1 VLQSTFIEG
10 QMMAQEVLVAVHGHV
25 HVLTLNR
32 PDRLNAFNDA
42 QHQALAAAIDGA
54 RAPACRAVLLTG
66 AGRAFCAGQD
76 LAARARQ
83 EGDPPPDLGH
93 SLDRFYN
100 PLVRA
105 IRSLGK
111 PVVCAVNG
119 VAAGAGANLAL
130 ACDIVLAARSA
141 RFIQSFA
148 RLGLVPDCGG
158 TWMLPRLVGEAR
170 AKAIALTAEPVS
182 AEEAQGM
189 GMIWRVVDDDRLMP
203 EALAL
208 CARLAAGPTAGLCA
222 IKQAIQGA
230 ADLTLDE
237 ALDHERDT
245 QRALGKGRE
254 YTEGVRAFLDKRPAR
269 FTDLA

>member
-1 VLQSTFIEG
+1 
-10 QMMAQEVLVAVHGHV
+10 MAEEAPLKVAIHGHV

-32 PDRLNAFNDA
+32 PDRLNAFNEA
-42 QHQALAAAIDGA
+42 QHRALAAAIADA
-54 RAPACRAVLLTG
+54 SAPSCRAVLLTG

-76 LAARARQ
+76 LATRARK
-83 EGDPPPDLGH
+83 ERDPPPDLGQ
-93 SLDRFYN
+93 SLEQFYN
-100 PLVRA
+100 PLVQA

-148 RLGLVPDCGG
+148 KLGLVPDCGG
-158 TWMLPRLVGEAR
+158 TWMLPRLIGEAR
-170 AKAIALTAEPVS
+170 AKALALTGEAVS
-182 AEEAQGM
+182 AEDAQAM
-189 GMIWRVVDDDRLMP
+189 GMIWRVFDDAQLMP

-208 CARLAAGPTAGLCA
+208 CARLADGPMAGLAA
-222 IKQAIQGA
+222 IKQAIQTGHSR
-230 ADLTLDE
+230 TLDQ

-245 QRALGKGRE
+245 QAWLGLGPE
-254 YTEGVRAFLDKRPAR
+254 YAEGVHAFLEKRPAR
-269 FTDLA
+269 FTDLPPDA

>member
-1 VLQSTFIEG
+1 
-10 QMMAQEVLVAVHGHV
+10 MAEEAPVLVAVHGHV

-32 PDRLNAFNDA
+32 PDRLNAFNAA
-42 QHQALAAAIDGA
+42 QHHALAAAIEQA
-54 RAPACRAVLLTG
+54 SESSCRAVLLTG

-83 EGDPPPDLGH
+83 EGDPPPDLGQ
-93 SLDRFYN
+93 SLEQFYN

-105 IRSLGK
+105 IRALGK

-148 RLGLVPDCGG
+148 KLGLVPDCGG
-158 TWMLPRLVGEAR
+158 TWMLPRLIGEAR
-170 AKAIALTAEPVS
+170 AKALAMTGEPVS
-182 AEEAQGM
+182 ADDAHAM
-189 GMIWRVVDDDRLMP
+189 GMIWRIVDDEQLMP

-208 CARLAAGPTAGLCA
+208 CTRLADGPMAGLSA
-222 IKQAIQGA
+222 IKQAIQSG
-230 ADLTLDE
+230 
-237 ALDHERDT
+237 HERSLE
-245 QRALGKGRE
+245 QALEHERE
-254 YTEGVRAFLDKRPAR
+254 MQAQLGLGPEYAEGVRAFLEKRPAR
-269 FTDLA
+269 FTDPPPDA

>member
-1 VLQSTFIEG
+1 MT
-10 QMMAQEVLVAVHGHV
+10 QEAPVLVAVHGHV

-32 PDRLNAFNDA
+32 PEKLNAFNEA
-42 QHQALAAAIDGA
+42 QHLALAAAIQA
-54 RAPACRAVLLTG
+54 AAAPSCRAVLLTG

-76 LAARARQ
+76 LATRARQ
-83 EGDPPPDLGH
+83 DDDPPPDLGQ
-93 SLDRFYN
+93 SLEQFYN

-105 IRSLGK
+105 IRLLGK

-130 ACDIVLAARSA
+130 ACDIVLAARST

-158 TWMLPRLVGEAR
+158 TWMLPRLIGEAR
-170 AKAIALTAEPVS
+170 AKALAMTGEPVS

-189 GMIWRVVDDDRLMP
+189 GMIWRVFDDDRLMP

-208 CARLAAGPTAGLCA
+208 CARLADGPMAGLAA
-222 IKQAIQGA
+222 IKQAFQNGHG
-230 ADLTLDE
+230 LTLDQ

-245 QRALGKGRE
+245 QRRLGQGRE

-269 FTDLA
+269 FTDLPEES